1 MSKKMENQTSQDNK
15 TMKQVMLVVVMLIGL
30 AFGLMVVVSIVT

>member
-1 MSKKMENQTSQDNK
+1 MENQASQDSK
-15 TMKQVMLVVVMLIGL
+15 TMKQVILVVAMLVGL